1 MHERRSSQ
9 NIIRKQ
15 DGYVYQ
21 NFAFYSFCKNCDREK
36 EKGLAH
42 IFIGTTKM
50 IAVAVLLFA
59 CEYIIFNT

>member
-1 MHERRSSQ
+1 MHERRSLQ
-9 NIIRKQ
+9 NIMRKQ
-15 DGYVYQ
+15 EGYIYQ
-21 NFAFYSFCKNCDREK
+21 NLRFILFCKNCDREK
-36 EKGLAH
+36 QKGLAH